1 MFVVA
6 YLCETLEM
14 LLDAHNK
21 AFAFYGG
28 VPLQSKRQ
36 FFPPRRTVE

>member
-6 YLCETLEM
+6 YPRETQEM
-14 LLDAHNK
+14 VLDAHNK

-28 VPLQSKRQ
+28 VPLQMVYDNLKNGC
-36 FFPPRRTVE
+36 